1 MKIEQGQ
8 LRKWK
13 ESDFGETFYVVKV
26 HHAKD
31 DVRVE
36 VRYLDSWGN
45 GDRNYFYDEGTLLKR
60 TILVM

>member
-1 MKIEQGQ
+1 MMIEQGQ

-13 ESDFGETFYVVKV
+13 ELDFSDTFYVVDV
-26 HHAKD
+26 HRTKD
-31 DVRVE
+31 EVRVE
-36 VRYLDSWGN
+36 VRYLDSCGN